1 MPNRRHTLLLTLAA
15 LPIMSAATTLA
26 TSHQALTVYIGGY
39 APKSRGIHRFGLDPV
54 SGALT
59 LQDLTPNEQSPSWL
73 ALDAGRRLL
82 YSANEGA
89 ASVGSYALA
98 ANGAL
103 RPLGSTESGGAGP
116 VHLSL
121 HPAGR
126 HLFVANYGGATVAVL
141 PLLDDGRPGA
151 ILDVRPT
158 AFAPALRPGPQRAAR
173 APEGSFAISGHDA
186 AHAHMV
192 ASDPSGRFVIA
203 CDLGLD
209 LLIVW
214 RFDAATG
221 RLSSPQATPV
231 SPGAG
236 PRHFV
241 FHPQRPELVYVLN
254 EEASTLSWLRLDAVA
269 GGLVPLGEVSALPAG
284 FMGTSFA
291 SGLLVSPDARQI
303 YSLNRLHDSIAIF
316 DLLAD
321 GAPRLR
327 GLEWTRGS
335 YPRSAALDPGGRWLL
350 VCNQN
355 SDHVAV
361 FARSRAD
368 GGLRFAEQYAAVGSP
383 AAAVFG

>member
-15 LPIMSAATTLA
+15 LPIMSAATAPA
-26 TSHQALTVYIGGY
+26 TGHQALTVYIGGY
-39 APKSRGIHRFGLDPV
+39 APKSRGIYRFRLDPE

-59 LQDLTPNEQSPSWL
+59 LQDLTLNEHSPSWL
-73 ALDAGRRLL
+73 AVGAGRRLL

-89 ASVGSYALA
+89 ASVGAYALA
-98 ANGAL
+98 ADGAL
-103 RPLGSTESGGAGP
+103 RPLGSAESGGPGP
-116 VHLSL
+116 VYLSL

-126 HLFVANYGGATVAVL
+126 HIFVANYVGATVAVL
-141 PLLDDGRPGA
+141 PLLADGRPGA
-151 ILDVRPT
+151 ALDVRPT
-158 AFAPALRPGPQRAAR
+158 AFAPELRPGPQRALR

-186 AHAHMV
+186 AHPHMV

-236 PRHFV
+236 PRNFV

-254 EEASTLSWLRLDAVA
+254 EEASTLSWLRLDAAA
-269 GGLVPLGEVSALPAG
+269 GRLVPLGEISALPAG
-284 FMGTSFA
+284 FKGTSFA
-291 SGLLVSPDARQI
+291 SGLLISPDGRQL

-316 DLLAD
+316 DLPVD

-335 YPRSAALDPGGRWLL
+335 YPRSAALDASGRWLL

-361 FARSRAD
+361 FERSSAD
-368 GGLRFAEQYAAVGSP
+368 GGLCFAEQYAAVGSP

>member
-1 MPNRRHTLLLTLAA
+1 MINRRHTLLLTLAA
-15 LPIMSAATTLA
+15 LPMTAAAT
-26 TSHQALTVYIGGY
+26 SFPNPALTVYIGGY
-39 APKSRGIHRFGLDPV
+39 APKSRGIHRFRLDPV

-59 LQDLTPNEQSPSWL
+59 PQDLTPNELSPSWL
-73 ALDAGRRLL
+73 ALDAGLRVL
-82 YSANEGA
+82 YSANESG
-89 ASVGSYALA
+89 ASVGAYALA
-98 ANGAL
+98 ADGAL
-103 RPLGSTESGGAGP
+103 RPLGTAESGGAGP

-151 ILDVRPT
+151 ALDVRPT
-158 AFAPALRPGPQRAAR
+158 AFAPALRPGPKRALR

-186 AHAHMV
+186 AHAHMA

-221 RLSSPQATPV
+221 RLSAPQATPV

-254 EEASTLSWLRLDAVA
+254 EEASTLSWLRLDAAA
-269 GGLVPLGEVSALPAG
+269 GRLVPLGEISALPAG
-284 FMGTSFA
+284 FKGTSFA
-291 SGLLVSPDARQI
+291 SGLLVSPDAGQL
-303 YSLNRLHDSIAIF
+303 YSLNRLHDSIAVF
-316 DLLAD
+316 ELAAD
-321 GAPRLR
+321 GAPRL
-327 GLEWTRGS
+327 LAHEWTRGS
-335 YPRSAALDPGGRWLL
+335 YPRSVALDASGRWLL

-361 FARSRAD
+361 FERSSAD
-368 GGLRFAEQYAAVGSP
+368 GGLRFAEQYGAVGSP

>member
-1 MPNRRHTLLLTLAA
+1 MINRRHTLLLTLAA
-15 LPIMSAATTLA
+15 LPMTAAATA
-26 TSHQALTVYIGGY
+26 FPNPALTVYIGGY
-39 APKSRGIHRFGLDPV
+39 APKSRGIHRFRLDPV
-54 SGALT
+54 SGALAP
-59 LQDLTPNEQSPSWL
+59 QDLTPNELSPSWL
-73 ALDAGRRLL
+73 ALDVGRRVL
-82 YSANEGA
+82 YSANEAA
-89 ASVGSYALA
+89 ASVSAYALA
-98 ANGAL
+98 ADGAL
-103 RPLGSTESGGAGP
+103 RPLGTAASGGAGP

-126 HLFVANYGGATVAVL
+126 HLFVANYGGASVAVL
-141 PLLDDGRPGA
+141 PLLDHGRPGQA
-151 ILDVRPT
+151 VEVRPT
-158 AFAPALRPGPQRAAR
+158 AFAPELRPGPQRAAR
-173 APEGSFAISGHDA
+173 APEGSFAVSGHDA
-186 AHAHMV
+186 AHAHMA

-221 RLSSPQATPV
+221 RLSAPQATAV

-254 EEASTLSWLRLDAVA
+254 EEASSLSWLRLDAAA
-269 GGLVPLGEVSALPAG
+269 GRLVPLGEISALPAA
-284 FMGTSFA
+284 FKGTSFA
-291 SGLLVSPDARQI
+291 SGLLVSPDGRQL

-335 YPRSAALDPGGRWLL
+335 YPRSAALDASGRWLL

-361 FARSRAD
+361 FERSSVD
-368 GGLRFAEQYAAVGSP
+368 GGLRFAEQYGAVGSP
-383 AAAVFG
+383 AAVVFG

>member
-1 MPNRRHTLLLTLAA
+1 MINRRRTLLLTLAA
-15 LPIMSAATTLA
+15 LPMTAAAT
-26 TSHQALTVYIGGY
+26 SFPNPALTVYIGGY
-39 APKSRGIHRFGLDPV
+39 APKSRGIHRFRLDPV
-54 SGALT
+54 SGALAP
-59 LQDLTPNEQSPSWL
+59 QDLTPNELSPSWL
-73 ALDAGRRLL
+73 ALDAGRRVL
-82 YSANEGA
+82 YSANEAA
-89 ASVGSYALA
+89 ASVSAYALA
-98 ANGAL
+98 ADGAL
-103 RPLGSTESGGAGP
+103 RPLGTAASGGAGP

-126 HLFVANYGGATVAVL
+126 HLFVANYGGASVAVL

-151 ILDVRPT
+151 ALEVRPT
-158 AFAPALRPGPQRAAR
+158 AFAPELRPGPQRAAR

-186 AHAHMV
+186 AHAHMA

-209 LLIVW
+209 QLIVW

-221 RLSSPQATPV
+221 RLSAPQATPV

-236 PRHFV
+236 PRHLV

-254 EEASTLSWLRLDAVA
+254 EEASSLSWLRLDASA
-269 GGLVPLGEVSALPAG
+269 GRLVPLGEISALPAA
-284 FMGTSFA
+284 FKGTSFA
-291 SGLLVSPDARQI
+291 SGLLVSPDGRQL

-321 GAPRLR
+321 GAPHLR

-335 YPRSAALDPGGRWLL
+335 YPRSAALAASGRWLL

-361 FARSRAD
+361 FERSSTD
-368 GGLRFAEQYAAVGSP
+368 GGLRFAEQYGAVGSP
-383 AAAVFG
+383 AAVVFG